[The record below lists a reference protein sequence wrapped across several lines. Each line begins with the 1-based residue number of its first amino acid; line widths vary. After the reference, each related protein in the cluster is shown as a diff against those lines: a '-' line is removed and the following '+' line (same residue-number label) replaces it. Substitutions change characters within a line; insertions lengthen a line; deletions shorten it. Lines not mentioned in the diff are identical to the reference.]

1 MKKEKEK
8 TKSLY
13 EICNEI
19 DQLECWIDEQ
29 ASENQGVIPE
39 KALEYFNALEGEKN
53 DKLENV
59 YKAIINKQ
67 YFADILRTEEK
78 RLAARRKVLENSC
91 EYLENL
97 VSMAIGTGNN
107 FQSGIASFGWRTS
120 KSVEIIDETLIPD
133 TFASYSRTINKT
145 AIKQMIESGIDVEGA
160 KLIIN
165 NNLQVK

>member
-1 MKKEKEK
+1 MKKDKEK

-59 YKAIINKQ
+59 YKAIRNKQ
-67 YFADILRTEEK
+67 AFADMLRTEEK
-78 RLAARRKVLENSC
+78 RLAERRKVLENSC

-97 VSMAIGTGNN
+97 VSMAIGAGNN
-107 FQSGIASFGWRTS
+107 FEHGIAKFGWR
-120 KSVEIIDETLIPD
+120 KSEAVDIFDEAQIDKAYINYEPK
-133 TFASYSRTINKT
+133 INKT
-145 AIKQMIESGIDVEGA
+145 LIKDMLKSGIEVAGA
-160 KLIIN
+160 IMKQNL
-165 NNLQVK
+165 NLQIK